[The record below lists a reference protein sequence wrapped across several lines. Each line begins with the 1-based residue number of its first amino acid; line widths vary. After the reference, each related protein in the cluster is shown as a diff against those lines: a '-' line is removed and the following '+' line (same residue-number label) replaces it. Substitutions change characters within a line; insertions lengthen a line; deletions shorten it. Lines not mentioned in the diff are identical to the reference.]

1 MTGSPGHSFPFLLF
15 IPLSFVN
22 MDTSQLL
29 VTIGGLALLGFVGW
43 FFFLAPHR
51 VAAAVSSSAGI
62 QQVDI
67 VVKGGY
73 SPNVIEVEHGKPVQL
88 NFYRDEEGSCS
99 EELLLPDFNIRRDLA
114 PFKTTAIEFLPQQ
127 AGTFE
132 FTCGMHMLR
141 GSLVVK

>member
-1 MTGSPGHSFPFLLF
+1 
-15 IPLSFVN
+15 
-22 MDTSQLL
+22 MDTSQIIVTLAGVGLL
-29 VTIGGLALLGFVGW
+29 AFVGW

-51 VAAAVSSSAGI
+51 VAAAVSSSAGV

-67 VVKGGY
+67 MVKGGY

-88 NFYRDEEGSCS
+88 NFYRDEESTCS

-114 PFKTTAIEFLPQQ
+114 PFKTTAIEFLPKQ

>member
-1 MTGSPGHSFPFLLF
+1 MVTLVGVGLL
-15 IPLSFVN
+15 
-22 MDTSQLL
+22 
-29 VTIGGLALLGFVGW
+29 AFVGW

-51 VAAAVSSSAGI
+51 VAAAVSSSAGV

-73 SPNVIEVEHGKPVQL
+73 SPNVIEVEQGKPVQL
-88 NFYRDEEGSCS
+88 NFYRDEEGTCS

-114 PFKTTAIEFLPQQ
+114 PFKTTAIAFLPQQ

-141 GSLVVK
+141 GSLIVK

>member
-1 MTGSPGHSFPFLLF
+1 
-15 IPLSFVN
+15 
-22 MDTSQLL
+22 MDTSQIIVTLVGASLL
-29 VTIGGLALLGFVGW
+29 TFVGW

-51 VAAAVSSSAGI
+51 VGAAVSSSAGV

-67 VVKGGY
+67 LVKGGY

-88 NFYRDEEGSCS
+88 NFYRDEDGTCS
-99 EELLLPDFNIRRDLA
+99 EELLMPDFNIRRDLA
-114 PFKTTAIEFLPQQ
+114 PFKTTAIEFLPKQ

>member
-1 MTGSPGHSFPFLLF
+1 
-15 IPLSFVN
+15 
-22 MDTSQLL
+22 MDTVQIIVTLVGVGLL
-29 VTIGGLALLGFVGW
+29 AFVGW

-51 VAAAVSSSAGI
+51 VAAAVSSSAGV

-73 SPNVIEVEHGKPVQL
+73 SPNVIEVEQGKPVQL
-88 NFYRDEEGSCS
+88 NFYRDEEGTCS

-114 PFKTTAIEFLPQQ
+114 PFKTTAIEFLPKQ

>member
-1 MTGSPGHSFPFLLF
+1 
-15 IPLSFVN
+15 
-22 MDTSQLL
+22 MDTSQIL
-29 VTIGGLALLGFVGW
+29 VTIGGLGLLGFVGW
-43 FFFLAPHR
+43 FFFLAPHQI
-51 VAAAVSSSAGI
+51 VTAVSSSAGI

-67 VVKGGY
+67 MVKGGY

-88 NFYRDEEGSCS
+88 NFFRDEEGTCS

-114 PFKTTAIEFLPQQ
+114 PYKTTAIEFLPQQ
-127 AGTFE
+127 TGTFE

>member
-1 MTGSPGHSFPFLLF
+1 
-15 IPLSFVN
+15 
-22 MDTSQLL
+22 MDTVQIIVTLVGVGLL
-29 VTIGGLALLGFVGW
+29 AFVGW

-51 VAAAVSSSAGI
+51 VAAAVSSSAGV

-88 NFYRDEEGSCS
+88 NFYRDEEGTCS

>member
-1 MTGSPGHSFPFLLF
+1 
-15 IPLSFVN
+15 
-22 MDTSQLL
+22 MDTSQIIVTLVGVGLL
-29 VTIGGLALLGFVGW
+29 AFVGW

-51 VAAAVSSSAGI
+51 VAAAVSSSAGV

-88 NFYRDEEGSCS
+88 NFYRDEEGTCS

>member
-1 MTGSPGHSFPFLLF
+1 MDASQIIVTLVGVGLL
-15 IPLSFVN
+15 
-22 MDTSQLL
+22 
-29 VTIGGLALLGFVGW
+29 AFVGW

-51 VAAAVSSSAGI
+51 VAAAVSSSAGV

-67 VVKGGY
+67 MVKGGY
-73 SPNVIEVEHGKPVQL
+73 TPNIIEVEHGKPVQL
-88 NFYRDEEGSCS
+88 NFYRDEEGTCS

-114 PFKTTAIEFLPQQ
+114 PFKTTAIEFLPKQ

>member
-1 MTGSPGHSFPFLLF
+1 MDASQIIVTLVGVGLL
-15 IPLSFVN
+15 
-22 MDTSQLL
+22 
-29 VTIGGLALLGFVGW
+29 AFVGW

-51 VAAAVSSSAGI
+51 VAAAVSSSAGV

-67 VVKGGY
+67 MVKGGY

-88 NFYRDEEGSCS
+88 NFYRDEEGTCS

-114 PFKTTAIEFLPQQ
+114 PFKTTAIAFLPKQ

>member
-1 MTGSPGHSFPFLLF
+1 
-15 IPLSFVN
+15 
-22 MDTSQLL
+22 MDTSQIIVTLVGAGLL
-29 VTIGGLALLGFVGW
+29 AFVGW

-51 VAAAVSSSAGI
+51 VAAAVSSSSGV

-67 VVKGGY
+67 MVKGGY
-73 SPNVIEVEHGKPVQL
+73 SPNVIEVEQGKPVQL
-88 NFYRDEEGSCS
+88 NFYRDEEGTCS

-114 PFKTTAIEFLPQQ
+114 PFKTTAIEFLPKQ

>member
-1 MTGSPGHSFPFLLF
+1 MDASQIIVTLAGTG
-15 IPLSFVN
+15 
-22 MDTSQLL
+22 LL
-29 VTIGGLALLGFVGW
+29 VFVGW

-51 VAAAVSSSAGI
+51 VGAAVSSSAGV

-67 VVKGGY
+67 LVKGGY

-88 NFYRDEEGSCS
+88 NFYRDEDGTCS
-99 EELLLPDFNIRRDLA
+99 EELLMPDFNIRRDLA
-114 PFKTTAIEFLPQQ
+114 PFKTTAVEFLPKQ

>member
-1 MTGSPGHSFPFLLF
+1 
-15 IPLSFVN
+15 
-22 MDTSQLL
+22 MDTSQII
-29 VTIGGLALLGFVGW
+29 VTLLGVGLLAFVGW

-51 VAAAVSSSAGI
+51 VAAAVSSSAGV

-88 NFYRDEEGSCS
+88 NFYRDEEGTCS
-99 EELLLPDFNIRRDLA
+99 EELLLPDFNIRRDLT
-114 PFKTTAIEFLPQQ
+114 PFKTTAIEFLPKQ

>member
-1 MTGSPGHSFPFLLF
+1 
-15 IPLSFVN
+15 
-22 MDTSQLL
+22 MDTSQIL
-29 VTIGGLALLGFVGW
+29 VTLGGTGLLAFVGW
-43 FFFLAPHR
+43 FFFLAPHQ

-67 VVKGGY
+67 TVKGGY
-73 SPNVIEVEHGKPVQL
+73 SPNVIEVERGQPVQL
-88 NFYRDEEGSCS
+88 NFFRDEESSCS

-114 PFKTTAIEFLPQQ
+114 PYKTTAIEFLPQQ

-141 GSLVVK
+141 GSLIVK

>member
-1 MTGSPGHSFPFLLF
+1 
-15 IPLSFVN
+15 
-22 MDTSQLL
+22 MDTAQIIVTLVGAGLL
-29 VTIGGLALLGFVGW
+29 AFVGW

-51 VAAAVSSSAGI
+51 VAAAVSSSAGV

-67 VVKGGY
+67 MVKGGY

-88 NFYRDEEGSCS
+88 NFYRDEEGTCS

-114 PFKTTAIEFLPQQ
+114 PFKTTAIEFLPKQ

>member
-1 MTGSPGHSFPFLLF
+1 
-15 IPLSFVN
+15 
-22 MDTSQLL
+22 MDTTQIIVTLVGVGLL
-29 VTIGGLALLGFVGW
+29 AFVGW

-51 VAAAVSSSAGI
+51 VAAAVSSSAGV

-67 VVKGGY
+67 MVKGGY

-88 NFYRDEEGSCS
+88 NFYRDEDGTCS

-114 PFKTTAIEFLPQQ
+114 PFKTTAIEFLPKQ

>member
-1 MTGSPGHSFPFLLF
+1 
-15 IPLSFVN
+15 
-22 MDTSQLL
+22 MDTSQIIVTLVGAGLL
-29 VTIGGLALLGFVGW
+29 AFVGW

-51 VAAAVSSSAGI
+51 VAAAVSSSAGV

-88 NFYRDEEGSCS
+88 NLYRDEEGTCS

-114 PFKTTAIEFLPQQ
+114 PFKTTAIEFLPKQ

>member
-1 MTGSPGHSFPFLLF
+1 
-15 IPLSFVN
+15 
-22 MDTSQLL
+22 MDTSQIIVTLVGVGLL
-29 VTIGGLALLGFVGW
+29 AFVGW

-51 VAAAVSSSAGI
+51 VAAAVSSSAGV

-88 NFYRDEEGSCS
+88 NFYRDEEGTCS

-114 PFKTTAIEFLPQQ
+114 PFKTTAIEFLPKQV
-127 AGTFE
+127 GTFE

-141 GSLVVK
+141 GSLIVK

>member
-1 MTGSPGHSFPFLLF
+1 
-15 IPLSFVN
+15 
-22 MDTSQLL
+22 MDTAQIIVTL
-29 VTIGGLALLGFVGW
+29 VGAGLLGFVGW

-51 VAAAVSSSAGI
+51 VATAVSSSAGI

-67 VVKGGY
+67 MVKGGY
-73 SPNVIEVEHGKPVQL
+73 SPDVIEVEHGKPVQL
-88 NFYRDEEGSCS
+88 NFYRDEENSCS

-114 PFKTTAIEFLPQQ
+114 PFKTTAIELLPQQ

-141 GSLVVK
+141 GRLVVK

>member
-1 MTGSPGHSFPFLLF
+1 
-15 IPLSFVN
+15 
-22 MDTSQLL
+22 MDTSQIIVTLVGVGLL
-29 VTIGGLALLGFVGW
+29 AFVGW

-51 VAAAVSSSAGI
+51 VAAAVSSSAGV

-67 VVKGGY
+67 VVKDGY

-88 NFYRDEEGSCS
+88 NFYRDEEGTCS

-114 PFKTTAIEFLPQQ
+114 PFKTTAIEFLPKQ

>member
-1 MTGSPGHSFPFLLF
+1 
-15 IPLSFVN
+15 
-22 MDTSQLL
+22 MDTSQIIVTLIGVGLL
-29 VTIGGLALLGFVGW
+29 AFVGW

-51 VAAAVSSSAGI
+51 VAAAVSSSAGV

-67 VVKGGY
+67 MVKGGY

-88 NFYRDEEGSCS
+88 NFYRDEEGTCS
-99 EELLLPDFNIRRDLA
+99 ELLLLPDFNIRRDLA
-114 PFKTTAIEFLPQQ
+114 PFKTTAIEFLPKQ

>member
-1 MTGSPGHSFPFLLF
+1 
-15 IPLSFVN
+15 
-22 MDTSQLL
+22 MDTTQIIVTLVGVGLL
-29 VTIGGLALLGFVGW
+29 AFVGW

-67 VVKGGY
+67 MVKGGY
-73 SPNVIEVEHGKPVQL
+73 TPNVIEVEQGKPVQL
-88 NFYRDEEGSCS
+88 NFYRDEENSCS

>member
-1 MTGSPGHSFPFLLF
+1 
-15 IPLSFVN
+15 
-22 MDTSQLL
+22 MDTAQIIVTL
-29 VTIGGLALLGFVGW
+29 VGVGLLGFVGW

-51 VAAAVSSSAGI
+51 VAAAVSSAAGV

-67 VVKGGY
+67 LVKGGY
-73 SPNVIEVEHGKPVQL
+73 SPNVIEVERGKPVQL
-88 NFYRDEEGSCS
+88 NFYRDEEGTCS

-114 PFKTTAIEFLPQQ
+114 PFKTTAMEFLPKQ

>member
-1 MTGSPGHSFPFLLF
+1 
-15 IPLSFVN
+15 
-22 MDTSQLL
+22 MDTVQIIVTLVGVGLL
-29 VTIGGLALLGFVGW
+29 AFVGW

-51 VAAAVSSSAGI
+51 VAAAVSSSAGV

-73 SPNVIEVEHGKPVQL
+73 SPTVIEVEHGKPVQL
-88 NFYRDEEGSCS
+88 NFYRDEEGTCS

-114 PFKTTAIEFLPQQ
+114 PFKTTAIEFLPKQ

>member
-1 MTGSPGHSFPFLLF
+1 
-15 IPLSFVN
+15 
-22 MDTSQLL
+22 MDTSQIIVTLVGVGLL
-29 VTIGGLALLGFVGW
+29 AFVGW

-51 VAAAVSSSAGI
+51 VAAAVSSSAGV

-67 VVKGGY
+67 MVKGGY

-114 PFKTTAIEFLPQQ
+114 PFKTTAIEFLPKQ

>member
-1 MTGSPGHSFPFLLF
+1 
-15 IPLSFVN
+15 
-22 MDTSQLL
+22 MDTSQIIVTLVGAGLL
-29 VTIGGLALLGFVGW
+29 AFVGW

-51 VAAAVSSSAGI
+51 VAAAVSSSAGV

-88 NFYRDEEGSCS
+88 NFYRDEDGTCS

-114 PFKTTAIEFLPQQ
+114 PFKTTAIEFLPKQ

>member
-1 MTGSPGHSFPFLLF
+1 
-15 IPLSFVN
+15 
-22 MDTSQLL
+22 MDTTQIIVTVVGVGLL
-29 VTIGGLALLGFVGW
+29 AFVGW

-51 VAAAVSSSAGI
+51 VAAAVSSSAGV

-88 NFYRDEEGSCS
+88 NFYRDEENSCS

>member
-1 MTGSPGHSFPFLLF
+1 
-15 IPLSFVN
+15 
-22 MDTSQLL
+22 MDTSQIIVTLVGVGLL
-29 VTIGGLALLGFVGW
+29 AFVGW

-51 VAAAVSSSAGI
+51 VAAAVSSLAGV

-88 NFYRDEEGSCS
+88 NFYRDEEGTCS

-114 PFKTTAIEFLPQQ
+114 PFKTTAIEFLPKQ

>member
-1 MTGSPGHSFPFLLF
+1 
-15 IPLSFVN
+15 
-22 MDTSQLL
+22 MDISQIIVTL
-29 VTIGGLALLGFVGW
+29 VGGGLLAFVGW

-51 VAAAVSSSAGI
+51 VATAVSSSAGV

-67 VVKGGY
+67 LVKGGY
-73 SPNVIEVEHGKPVQL
+73 SPNVIEVEQGKPVQL
-88 NFYRDEEGSCS
+88 NFYRDEEGTCS

-114 PFKTTAIEFLPQQ
+114 PFKTTAIEFLPKQ

>member
-1 MTGSPGHSFPFLLF
+1 
-15 IPLSFVN
+15 
-22 MDTSQLL
+22 MDTSQIIVTLVGVGLL
-29 VTIGGLALLGFVGW
+29 AFVGW

-88 NFYRDEEGSCS
+88 NFYRDEEGTCS

>member
-1 MTGSPGHSFPFLLF
+1 
-15 IPLSFVN
+15 
-22 MDTSQLL
+22 MDTSQIIVTLIGVGLL
-29 VTIGGLALLGFVGW
+29 AFVGW

-51 VAAAVSSSAGI
+51 VAAAVSSAAGV

-67 VVKGGY
+67 LVKGGY
-73 SPNVIEVEHGKPVQL
+73 SPNVIEVEQGKPVQL
-88 NFYRDEEGSCS
+88 NFYRDEEGTCS

-114 PFKTTAIEFLPQQ
+114 PFKTTAIEFLPKQ

>member
-1 MTGSPGHSFPFLLF
+1 
-15 IPLSFVN
+15 
-22 MDTSQLL
+22 MDTSQIIVTLVGAGLL
-29 VTIGGLALLGFVGW
+29 AFVGW

-51 VAAAVSSSAGI
+51 VAAAVSSSAGV

-114 PFKTTAIEFLPQQ
+114 PFKTTAIEFLPKQ

>member
-1 MTGSPGHSFPFLLF
+1 
-15 IPLSFVN
+15 
-22 MDTSQLL
+22 MDTTQIIVTL
-29 VTIGGLALLGFVGW
+29 VGVGLLGFVGW

-51 VAAAVSSSAGI
+51 VAAAVSTSAGI

-88 NFYRDEEGSCS
+88 NFYRDEENSCS
-99 EELLLPDFNIRRDLA
+99 EELLLPDFNIRRELA

>member
-1 MTGSPGHSFPFLLF
+1 
-15 IPLSFVN
+15 
-22 MDTSQLL
+22 MDTSQIIVTLVGAGLL
-29 VTIGGLALLGFVGW
+29 AFVGW
-43 FFFLAPHR
+43 FFFLGPHR
-51 VAAAVSSSAGI
+51 VAAAVSSSAGV

-67 VVKGGY
+67 MVKGGY

-88 NFYRDEEGSCS
+88 NFYRDEEGTCS

-114 PFKTTAIEFLPQQ
+114 PFKTTAIEFLPKQ

>member
-1 MTGSPGHSFPFLLF
+1 
-15 IPLSFVN
+15 
-22 MDTSQLL
+22 MDTSQIIVTLIGVGLL
-29 VTIGGLALLGFVGW
+29 AFVGW

-51 VAAAVSSSAGI
+51 VGTAVSSSAGV

-67 VVKGGY
+67 LVKGGY
-73 SPNVIEVEHGKPVQL
+73 SPNVIEVEQGKPVQL
-88 NFYRDEEGSCS
+88 NFYRDEEGTCS

-114 PFKTTAIEFLPQQ
+114 PFKTTAIEFLPKQ